1 MGRPSNLG
9 RWPAPSSD
17 LQHGLLPFPLIPM
30 VPAPFPSPS
39 VKPPVPDA
47 QAGERLDVEFQDVEL
62 EAGSTGAGEQR
73 AIERLLDANLDR
85 AREGLRVIED
95 WCRFG
100 LARPDLVSRTKD
112 FRQRLGRCHQARY
125 KLARHTATDPA
136 AGMAHG
142 AQAER
147 QGAAAVVAA
156 NCGRVQEAL
165 RVLEEFARAL
175 PGPLAAEAAAI
186 RYGLYDLEVDV
197 LRAAA
202 GPGWR
207 RELLQQCQLYL
218 VTSPAPNLEAVVAAA
233 LEAGVRL
240 VQYRAKGDAPASD
253 APTGGP
259 AITDQQRLADARA
272 LRQLCARHGALFLVN
287 DRIDLALAVDAD
299 GVHLGQDDLPPAIA
313 RSLLGPDRLIGR
325 STNRL
330 EQLHQAVAD
339 GCDYVGVGPVNAT
352 PTKPGRDP
360 VGLDYV
366 RQAAA
371 ASPIPFFAIG
381 GIDATTLDGALAAG
395 ASRVAVVRAITQAA
409 DAGAA
414 SAALLARLAQV
425 RLDHPPAERP
435 DQP

>member
-1 MGRPSNLG
+1 MA
-9 RWPAPSSD
+9 PAP
-17 LQHGLLPFPLIPM
+17 I
-30 VPAPFPSPS
+30 PSPRTEPGPVEPLS
-39 VKPPVPDA
+39 DQAQPDQSQPDQGQSGEPLSAAPPPWSA
-47 QAGERLDVEFQDVEL
+47 AAL
-62 EAGSTGAGEQR
+62 EHR

-100 LARPDLVSRTKD
+100 LERPDLVSRTKD
-112 FRQRLGRCHQARY
+112 FRQRLGRCHQASY

-147 QGAAAVVAA
+147 HGAAAVVAA

-165 RVLEEFARAL
+165 RVLEEFGRGL
-175 PGPLAAEAAAI
+175 EGPLAVEAAAI

-207 RELLQQCQLYL
+207 RELLQHCQLYL
-218 VTSPAPNLEAVVAAA
+218 VTSPAPNLESVVVAA

-240 VQYRAKGDAPASD
+240 VQYRAKAEAPAG
-253 APTGGP
+253 GGP
-259 AITDQQRLADARA
+259 AITDRQRLAEARA

-287 DRIDLALAVDAD
+287 DRLDLALAVDAD

-313 RSLLGPDRLIGR
+313 RRLLGPDRLIGR
-325 STNRL
+325 SSHRL

-371 ASPIPFFAIG
+371 ESPIPFFAIG
-381 GIDATTLDGALAAG
+381 GIDATSLEAALSAG
-395 ASRVAVVRAITQAA
+395 ANRVAVVRAIIEAT
-409 DAGAA
+409 DPGAA

-425 RLDHPPAERP
+425 RVA
-435 DQP
+435 QP

>member
-1 MGRPSNLG
+1 
-9 RWPAPSSD
+9 
-17 LQHGLLPFPLIPM
+17 M

-39 VKPPVPDA
+39 VKPPAPDP
-47 QAGERLDVEFQDVEL
+47 QAVELQAAELQAAELQDVEQ
-62 EAGSTGAGEQR
+62 EAGSAGAGEQR

-165 RVLEEFARAL
+165 RVLEEFGRAQ

-202 GPGWR
+202 GPAWR

-218 VTSPAPNLEAVVAAA
+218 VTSPVANLEAVVAAA
-233 LEAGVRL
+233 LGAGVRL
-240 VQYRAKGDAPASD
+240 VQYRAKADAPAGG
-253 APTGGP
+253 APAGGP

-272 LRQLCARHGALFLVN
+272 LRELCARHGALFLVN
-287 DRIDLALAVDAD
+287 DRLDLALAVDAD

-395 ASRVAVVRAITQAA
+395 ASRVAVVRAITQAP

>member
-1 MGRPSNLG
+1 
-9 RWPAPSSD
+9 
-17 LQHGLLPFPLIPM
+17 M
-30 VPAPFPSPS
+30 VPAPFPNPS
-39 VKPPVPDA
+39 LEP
-47 QAGERLDVEFQDVEL
+47 QDFLPEDL
-62 EAGSTGAGEQR
+62 EAQVGMAGAVEQR

-112 FRQRLGRCHQARY
+112 FRQRLGRCHQASF

-165 RVLEEFARAL
+165 RVLEEFGRGL
-175 PGPLAAEAAAI
+175 PGPLAGEAAAI

-207 RELLQQCQLYL
+207 RELLGQCQLYF
-218 VTSPAPNLEAVVAAA
+218 VTSPAANLEAVVTAA

-240 VQYRAKGDAPASD
+240 VQYRAKRDAPVGE
-253 APTGGP
+253 APLAGGP
-259 AITDQQRLADARA
+259 AITDQQRLTDARA

-313 RSLLGPDRLIGR
+313 RRLLGPDRLIGR
-325 STNRL
+325 STHRL

-371 ASPIPFFAIG
+371 TSPIPFFAIG
-381 GIDATTLDGALAAG
+381 GIDSTSLEEALAAG

-414 SAALLARLAQV
+414 SAELLARLAQV
-425 RLDHPPAERP
+425 RLDQPLLERP